1 MARAAGDVRPDL
13 EDAGIE
19 LGHRAMMRSISS
31 HSAMRLATGVS
42 SGVTWV
48 EAREL
53 EKPSAPAFSASWTA
67 RAMPVMSSS
76 VAFSLSARRPITYMR
91 SAEWPIYM
99 P

>member
-1 MARAAGDVRPDL
+1 MPAASS
-13 EDAGIE
+13 AI
-19 LGHRAMMRSISS
+19 AATIRSISS

-42 SGVTWV
+42 SGVTCV

-53 EKPSAPAFSASWTA
+53 EKPMAPARNASCTA
-67 RAMPVMSSS
+67 AAMRVMSSS
-76 VAFSLSARRPITYMR
+76 VAFSDSARLPMTYMR